1 MKNMSGNRETGCSLR
16 DHMNGHRSSI
26 NNGGDTP
33 VAVPFSQ
40 SCHHMGVMVLQQAPS
55 GVIQRRLVEKDWI
68 ARFARQDTFVVV
80 NRDDGLDI
88 LVL

>member
-1 MKNMSGNRETGCSLR
+1 
-16 DHMNGHRSSI
+16 MNGHRSSI
-26 NNGGDTP
+26 NNGGNTP
-33 VAVPFSQ
+33 VAVHFSQ
-40 SCHHMGVMVLQQAPS
+40 SGHHMGVMVLQQAPS

-68 ARFARQDTFVVV
+68 ARFARQDTSVVV